1 MENLKGDPVA
11 DREIYALFEKLKK
24 EKRKKRNIKIAIFCL
39 MTGVLIFL
47 LYFDIFQKV
56 YTQTI
61 QDAEEATAMH
71 TNEEVM
77 KKKEEYERL
86 EAIFE
91 PLLIDVE
98 EGIGNV
104 LDYAIIAAENPN
116 EMKEDGWHLGMV
128 ASAMILSEA
137 SESLLKLDVE
147 SSDASIQGVQSRLH
161 DIGKTLS
168 DVEPMLLEGL
178 NESDESQLDEVL
190 KRLETAS
197 EQKIDMEE
205 FVKQEIHNR

>member
-1 MENLKGDPVA
+1 MGVLRTGELPCLKNTF
-11 DREIYALFEKLKK
+11 L
-24 EKRKKRNIKIAIFCL
+24 CL

-161 DIGKTLS
+161 DIGETLS

-178 NESDESQLDEVL
+178 NESDQNQLDEVL